1 MFSISFIISISIVI
15 KMRSYSTLRQQTT
28 DLSSTYDTGTGIPRH
43 MEFSTAL
50 FHTLWKTLQEDT
62 WKIGTRHSCII
73 LYISRYQISEILQ
86 VHLIHCN
93 VSFYTLTFPGI
104 FANIRRVLVARFIIG
119 QGECRSFSWEVI
131 PLTLY
136 LNFNIS
142 WPESNV

>member
-1 MFSISFIISISIVI
+1 MLSIAFPISIIIVI
-15 KMRSYSTLRQQTT
+15 KMRSYSTLRQPTT
-28 DLSSTYDTGTGIPRH
+28 DLSSTYDTGTSIRQ
-43 MEFSTAL
+43 FSTAL

-73 LYISRYQISEILQ
+73 LYIKRYQISEILQ

-93 VSFYTLTFPGI
+93 VSFYTLTDSRNY
-104 FANIRRVLVARFIIG
+104 ANIRRVLVARFKSW

-142 WPESNV
+142 WEICNV